1 VPARTSQASTSQ
13 AGDGQAGDG
22 RAYSVLVDHVL
33 LGGATSV
40 ASAAADL
47 QATAVAWGGTV
58 AIAARRADVAADT
71 SLRVLAV
78 VFLSSHVR

>member
-1 VPARTSQASTSQ
+1 VPARTSQASTSQAGDGQ

-78 VFLSSHVR
+78 VS